1 MTVMTTFNKNWA
13 LRANRGVVVLAA
25 PLQLVVVGC
34 KKNVENFSYFYL
46 EKGKEKH
53 TFAASLN

>member
-1 MTVMTTFNKNWA
+1 MASKLNPKSLMTVMTMTVITTFNKNWA

-34 KKNVENFSYFYL
+34 SKIAIK
-46 EKGKEKH
+46 
-53 TFAASLN
+53 